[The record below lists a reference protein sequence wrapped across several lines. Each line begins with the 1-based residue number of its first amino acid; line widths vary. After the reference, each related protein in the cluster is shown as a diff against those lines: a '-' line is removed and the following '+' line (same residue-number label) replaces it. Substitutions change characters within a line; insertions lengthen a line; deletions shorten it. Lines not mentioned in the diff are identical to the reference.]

1 MLTED
6 SSIPSSAQEAVLWK
20 GHSSQWVHFWFYFF
34 CLLLAIGCVVGALF
48 TAGLA
53 LIGLIVP
60 VVMWIVRWWITR
72 STHYELTTQ
81 RLRITSGILNRR
93 LDELELYRVKDYVLE
108 EPLLFRMLKL
118 GNLNIVTSDTSS
130 PLIAMHAISDVQDVR
145 EKLRAAVQSERDRKR
160 VRELDVDNQD
170 GNALG

>member
-6 SSIPSSAQEAVLWK
+6 SPISPPASEAILWK

-34 CLLLAIGCVVGALF
+34 CLLLAIGCVVGAVS

-60 VVMWIVRWWITR
+60 AIMWGLRWWMTR
-72 STHYELTTQ
+72 ATFYELTTQ
-81 RLRITSGILNRR
+81 RLRITTGILNRR

-118 GNLNIVTSDTSS
+118 GNLNIVTSDSSS
-130 PLIAMHAISDVQDVR
+130 PLIAMHAISDVHDVR

-160 VRELDVDNQD
+160 VREMDVDNLGD
-170 GNALG
+170 TALG

>member
-6 SSIPSSAQEAVLWK
+6 SPIPAPAQEATLWK

-34 CLLLAIGCVVGALF
+34 CILLAIGCAVGALF

-60 VVMWIVRWWITR
+60 AVMWSARWWMTR
-72 STHYELTTQ
+72 ATHYELTTQ

-93 LDELELYRVKDYVLE
+93 LDELELYRVKDYTLE
-108 EPLLFRMLKL
+108 EPLLYRILKL
-118 GNLNIVTSDTSS
+118 GNLNIVTSDSSS

-160 VRELDVDNQD
+160 VREMDVDHSD

>member
-1 MLTED
+1 MLTEEAP
-6 SSIPSSAQEAVLWK
+6 ITPSAPEAVLWK

-34 CLLLAIGCVVGALF
+34 CILLAIGCGVGALF
-48 TAGLA
+48 TAGLS

-60 VVMWIVRWWITR
+60 AVMWGIRWWMTR
-72 STHYELTTQ
+72 STHYELTSQ

-93 LDELELYRVKDYVLE
+93 LDELELYRVKDYALE

-130 PLIAMHAISDVQDVR
+130 PLIAMHAISDVHDVR

-160 VRELDVDNQD
+160 VREMDVDHAD